1 LWEYEVV
8 ELFLLGE
15 DSVYVEI
22 EMGPHGHYWVLQLH
36 GVRRVMAQGLP
47 MQYDTHIGEQIW
59 QGKARFPVSYVPPGV
74 SRVNAYAIHGRGEER
89 RYLAAF
95 AVPGERP
102 DFHQLTAFGPFTWS
116 SEQ

>member
-22 EMGPHGHYWVLQLH
+22 EMGPHGQYWVLQLH

-47 MQYDTHIGEQIW
+47 MQDDTHSGEQIW
-59 QGKARFPVSYVPPGV
+59 HGKARFPVSYVPPGV

-116 SEQ
+116 SEP

>member
-1 LWEYEVV
+1 
-8 ELFLLGE
+8 
-15 DSVYVEI
+15 
-22 EMGPHGHYWVLQLH
+22 
-36 GVRRVMAQGLP
+36 MAQGLP
-47 MQYDTHIGEQIW
+47 MQYYTHIGVQNL
-59 QGKARFPVSYVPPGV
+59 QGKARFPVSYVQPGV

-116 SEQ
+116 SEP